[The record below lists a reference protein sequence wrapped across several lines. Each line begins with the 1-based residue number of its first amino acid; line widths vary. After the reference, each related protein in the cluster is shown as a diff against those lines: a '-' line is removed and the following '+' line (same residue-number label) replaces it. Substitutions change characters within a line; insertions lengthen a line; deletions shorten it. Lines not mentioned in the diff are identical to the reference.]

1 MKCPWKLSGKN
12 MDIKVK
18 PLLKKKKK
26 SKAIIAINRNV
37 SYVNAQKQ

>member
-1 MKCPWKLSGKN
+1 MSLE
-12 MDIKVK
+12 IKWEK
-18 PLLKKKKK
+18 YGYKSEAIIKKKKK

>member
-18 PLLKKKKK
+18 PLLKKK
-26 SKAIIAINRNV
+26 SEAIIAINRNV
-37 SYVNAQKQ
+37 SYVNAQEQ